1 MTFLITLLAFA
12 ATLELLVVIHEGGH
26 FLAARF
32 CGVRVIRF
40 SVGFG
45 PILWKIRGKSG
56 TEFALSLLPLGGY
69 VKMLD
74 SRDPT
79 TPALTAK
86 DKAEDFEGKKLWQRA
101 LIVFAGPFMNLL
113 FAVLILWG
121 IGFVG
126 TYELSSRVAAP
137 PQGTPAAAAGV
148 QGGQYV
154 IGVGDGDVKTFADLQ
169 MKLLRVA
176 GTESTITVRDAADKT
191 GEHAERYSI
200 DLRSV
205 NFKGDPNKT
214 NPLENVG
221 LIPWQRDG
229 AVPVEEVMKGSA
241 AESAGLRKGDQI
253 ASVNG
258 NPVTGAVMLVKTL
271 RASGGDE
278 MTLGVKRGTDTV
290 SVKIRVPEV
299 KDPKTGK
306 NVGQIGIRV
315 GGFPDVVRVR
325 LGPWDSLTAGV
336 GKLWDMSVLTLR
348 VMGKMVVGEASVKNL
363 SGPVAIADYAG
374 QAVQVGL
381 LPFLLFLSMMS
392 ISLGILN
399 LLPIPVLDGGYLA
412 MYLYELIVGRKPSEQ
427 AIGIAQRAG
436 LLLIL
441 FVTLIAL
448 MNDVTRLFGG

>member
-191 GEHAERYSI
+191 GEHAERYPI

-221 LIPWQRDG
+221 LIPWQGDG

-290 SVKIRVPEV
+290 SLKIRVPEV

-306 NVGQIGIRV
+306 NVGQIGIR
-315 GGFPDVVRVR
+315 
-325 LGPWDSLTAGV
+325 
-336 GKLWDMSVLTLR
+336 DMSVLTLR